1 MKTLSKFTVLCGC
14 LGIFSAAFILSCS
27 KSDDVAG
34 TRLKLTSKWKHQVD
48 HAISISELESNN
60 GNRLSLVDYKY
71 LGVIKDAAMLDA
83 IMDDIFADNAHII
96 LNDIKGKSFGAA
108 MWGDKQLFSD
118 DYKNDLALTIKD
130 HIQIGKTG
138 LLELTWSYNGQPIKS
153 TALVDNDEGI
163 VYDNIASYA
172 VNYKA
177 TKEVV
182 QSRKVFKRPF
192 TRAETEHVNAVFA
205 DSVAADTSIREFVQQ
220 DQSQDIE
227 LISGK
232 KAWWYYIHVT
242 SAFNRYGRLAYRK
255 CDSDSDASWGW
266 QCKADAKTLSGEV
279 NVSDFHEFA
288 WAWAYGTGKTTIQ
301 IGFAG
306 NGFTITGGE
315 YEGKRSDIHRP

>member
-1 MKTLSKFTVLCGC
+1 M
-14 LGIFSAAFILSCS
+14 
-27 KSDDVAG
+27 
-34 TRLKLTSKWKHQVD
+34 
-48 HAISISELESNN
+48 
-60 GNRLSLVDYKY
+60 
-71 LGVIKDAAMLDA
+71 
-83 IMDDIFADNAHII
+83 
-96 LNDIKGKSFGAA
+96 
-108 MWGDKQLFSD
+108 
-118 DYKNDLALTIKD
+118 
-130 HIQIGKTG
+130 
-138 LLELTWSYNGQPIKS
+138 
-153 TALVDNDEGI
+153 
-163 VYDNIASYA
+163 
-172 VNYKA
+172 
-177 TKEVV
+177 V